1 MSETYDNTKIE
12 HIQNI
17 ANSQFPYDDFY
28 IYKNGI
34 IPPNNNSS
42 YKEKGYVLKEPH
54 ERDYTKN
61 FKEHD
66 IVYIPGF
73 SHIAYP
79 YCDTSCFNINGFGIV
94 TQVYQDGKIE
104 ILFGQNKQKNV
115 IYLFHPYLIEKWLRP
130 TNLDHTFL
138 LSRILKPEDGMK
150 PDKLAQIITKLNG
163 ETIQHLPSKS
173 IFNNDDNVD
182 DKPPTFND
190 YDDDDDIIDPDR
202 MAKAFNKEILKEK
215 KDDIWRDV
223 PSDVDGGK
231 NNLRKSKKNRKYK
244 NKTIKAGNKN
254 KSYEKQKGGRIDEK
268 KLKDDINNI
277 AVSNEIGATFLE
289 GKDEI
294 QKHHQDIEIL
304 FGYKTKNGSECWLGR
319 KKADEEVKFD
329 EYFFI
334 QGKNSEKI
342 V

>member
-34 IPPNNNSS
+34 VPPNNNTS

-54 ERDYTKN
+54 ERDYTQN

-73 SHIAYP
+73 AHIAYP

-150 PDKLAQIITKLNG
+150 PDKLAQIITNLNG
-163 ETIQHLPSKS
+163 ETKQHLPSTS

-190 YDDDDDIIDPDR
+190 YDDGIIDPDG
-202 MAKAFNKEILKEK
+202 MAKAFNTEILKERK
-215 KDDIWRDV
+215 NDTWRDV
-223 PSDVDGGK
+223 PSDVETGGK

-254 KSYEKQKGGRIDEK
+254 KSYEKQKGGHIDEK
-268 KLKDDINNI
+268 KLKDDINSI

-294 QKHHQDIEIL
+294 QKHHQDIDIL

-319 KKADEEVKFD
+319 KIANDRVEFD